1 MPLERV
7 SQGFKDIS
15 ATFQTNPLNDDLIA
29 IKNETAIARSIRN
42 IVFTLPGEKF
52 FDEDFGSDISRSL
65 FENID
70 DLSANTIKD
79 QIRESITNF
88 EPRVNLLDVVTA
100 PYYDQNAFNVSI
112 KYEIIGID
120 VPAQQLDFVLQP
132 TR

>member
-7 SQGFKDIS
+7 SRRFKDIS
-15 ATFQTNPLNDDLIA
+15 LTLKRNPLTRDLITLQNEYA
-29 IKNETAIARSIRN
+29 ISRAVQNLVLTIQ
-42 IVFTLPGEKF
+42 GEKF
-52 FDEDFGSDISRSL
+52 FDPDFGSDISAAL

-70 DLSANTIKD
+70 PTSAEFIRT
-79 QIRESITNF
+79 QITASINNF

>member
-1 MPLERV
+1 M
-7 SQGFKDIS
+7 
-15 ATFQTNPLNDDLIA
+15 
-29 IKNETAIARSIRN
+29 
-42 IVFTLPGEKF
+42 
-52 FDEDFGSDISRSL
+52 L
-65 FENID
+65 FELMTPVTAVILAKQVED
-70 DLSANTIKD
+70 V
-79 QIRESITNF
+79 ITNF